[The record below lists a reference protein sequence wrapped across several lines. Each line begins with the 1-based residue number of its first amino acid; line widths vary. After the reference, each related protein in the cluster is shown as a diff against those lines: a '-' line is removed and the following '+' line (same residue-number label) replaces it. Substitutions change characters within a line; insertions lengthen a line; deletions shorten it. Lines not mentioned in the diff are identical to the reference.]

1 MPRPRPL
8 SRAGGARGEAEA
20 GVGAGLGLGFGLGLG
35 TGLGPG
41 APGQEDVVGAAGRGD
56 ERMELLIS
64 DDVAH
69 SRGGSEGAEE
79 DVYAQS
85 YVGVE
90 GWTHTWQTT
99 QADVYESTTW
109 RTLV

>member
-8 SRAGGARGEAEA
+8 SRTGGVRGEAEA
-20 GVGAGLGLGFGLGLG
+20 GLGLGLGAGLGLG
-35 TGLGPG
+35 T
-41 APGQEDVVGAAGRGD
+41 PGQGDIVGAAGRGD
-56 ERMELLIS
+56 ERLESLSS
-64 DDVAH
+64 DDVAY
-69 SRGGSEGAEE
+69 SRADSEGAEE

-90 GWTHTWQTT
+90 GWTHSWQTT